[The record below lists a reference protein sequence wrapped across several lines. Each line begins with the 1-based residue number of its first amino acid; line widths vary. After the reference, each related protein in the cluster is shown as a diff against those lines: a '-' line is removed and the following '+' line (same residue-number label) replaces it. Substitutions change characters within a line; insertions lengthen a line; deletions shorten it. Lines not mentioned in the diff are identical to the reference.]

1 MISRNLRHLRV
12 FLAVLEMR
20 SLTLASART
29 RISQPAVTQALAK
42 LEDQARGPLFDRT
55 RQGVFATERG
65 EVLGVRVARAFGRLD
80 PVLAALSP
88 RLCLTASSSQ
98 LSALIAVVD
107 TENFTL
113 AARSLGHAQPT
124 VHRAISQL
132 ETEAGQELFERRRN
146 GLIASRAS
154 VKLAQAARLAFAELE
169 QAEAD
174 LAEID
179 GREVGQIVVGAL
191 PMARSVLLPQAVAAF
206 RIQRPHQP
214 LRIVDGVYDDLLV
227 GLRRGAIDFI
237 LGALRDPAPI
247 GDVVQEPL
255 FDDQLVCVVRPGHP
269 LAEAGALDADHLA
282 RQSWVV
288 PREGTPSRARFDA
301 FFTGSPGGGPVS
313 VIEAGSILFM
323 RELLARGD
331 FIGCIS
337 EAQAVAEIANGT
349 LQRLDVA
356 GGWANRP
363 IGLTL
368 RGDWVPTQAQSLLLS
383 QLREAAASIPVR

>member
-12 FLAVLEMR
+12 FLAVLELR

-29 RISQPAVTQALAK
+29 RVSQPAVTQALAK
-42 LEDQARGPLFDRT
+42 LEAQARGPLFDRT
-55 RQGVFATERG
+55 RHGVFANERG
-65 EVLGVRVARAFGRLD
+65 RVLGARVARAFARLD
-80 PVLAALSP
+80 PALAALSP

-98 LSALIAVVD
+98 LAALIAVVD

-124 VHRAISQL
+124 VHRAITQI
-132 ETEAGQELFERRRN
+132 ETEAGQKLFERRRN
-146 GLIASRAS
+146 GLVASRAS
-154 VKLAQAARLAFAELE
+154 AMLAQAARLAFAELE

-191 PMARSVLLPQAVAAF
+191 PMGRSVLLPQAVAAF
-206 RIQRPHQP
+206 RRQRPQQP
-214 LRIVDGVYDDLLV
+214 LRIVDGLYDDLLV
-227 GLRRGAIDFI
+227 GLRRGAIDLI

-255 FDDQLVCVVRPGHP
+255 FDDQLAIVVRPGHP
-269 LAEAGALDADHLA
+269 LTEAGALDVELLA

-288 PREGTPSRARFDA
+288 PREGTPSRAQFDA
-301 FFTGSPGGGPVS
+301 FFRGSRGGGPAS

-331 FIGCIS
+331 FLGCIS

-356 GGWANRP
+356 AGWENRP

-368 RGDWVPTQAQSLLLS
+368 RSDWVPTRAQSLLLTR
-383 QLREAAASIPVR
+383 LREAARSFVRN